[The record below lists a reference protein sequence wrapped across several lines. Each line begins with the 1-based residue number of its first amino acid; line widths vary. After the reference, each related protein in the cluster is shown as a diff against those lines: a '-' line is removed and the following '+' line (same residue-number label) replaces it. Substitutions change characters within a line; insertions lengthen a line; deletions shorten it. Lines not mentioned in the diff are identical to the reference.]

1 MTLPASG
8 YLQLGTDG
16 ATGRSINS
24 EYGYG
29 NDLASYLGVYYGR
42 GGQVYRFPVPG
53 NLISIGGSGSPG
65 DAGFYSSSRI
75 NPGSTGLGT
84 GYWTVPIYN
93 TISAYVQ
100 GGQGGQSGAYG
111 FNQCPGGGLTG
122 SAGGQPGNTSSFG
135 GYVAAGGGNG
145 GNGQSVS
152 GNAGAAASGSWTN
165 PVQGGGG
172 PASGSQIYITVGT
185 GGGGGGGGS
194 NCAYGYGI
202 CVCAGGNVGSPGANG
217 AVNSSWS

>member
-1 MTLPASG
+1 MALPGSG

-24 EYGYG
+24 EFGYG
-29 NDLASYLGVYYGR
+29 NDLASYQGVYYGL
-42 GGQVYRFPVPG
+42 GGQVFRFPVPG
-53 NLISIGGSGSPG
+53 NSIDMNSFYSTSRISSGS
-65 DAGFYSSSRI
+65 AS
-75 NPGSTGLGT
+75 LGT

-93 TISAYVQ
+93 TINASVQ

-122 SAGGQPGNTSSFG
+122 SAGGSPGNTSSFG
-135 GYVAAGGGNG
+135 GYLAAGGGNG

-152 GNAGAAASGSWTN
+152 GNYGSVANGSWTN

-172 PASGSQIYITVGT
+172 PTSGSQIYITVGT
-185 GGGGGGGGS
+185 GGGGGNGGS
-194 NCAYGYGI
+194 NCVYLYGQCG
-202 CVCAGGNVGSPGANG
+202 CASGNTGSPGSPG
-217 AVNSSWS
+217 SVNSSWS